1 MGPLGGA
8 DDSGSVINHL
18 VEGDGDGGSVALDD
32 ISEGVANEDGVDA
45 GLVDEASKGGV
56 VGGDNGDGL
65 LLLVAVL
72 ERSEGDGRGHGGA
85 PWAGAGVRGEGL
97 PNWVW
102 TGNLQEGAEGQVGRK
117 VIDAATR
124 CAVERRNVAA
134 VHGWVPRS
142 VAMWKRLVGL
152 SMLATLWASG
162 CGAPLNTQVPL
173 DEIRAL
179 NTDVSVIY
187 TRTNTTLNEA
197 SMMSASFAE
206 LPEGILASDFDA
218 ELLRNVMSACFTAKV
233 EMVPGSNPDAPV
245 QKVTA
250 LRGSETNPLTDRLPL
265 GRVKPCRA
273 SNLLALESYAEVVTP
288 EIREFVLTRALEAD
302 AQRANLQDA
311 AKSQLAQ
318 LGRRRELAEGELD
331 KLKATADE
339 RLHNARIKDDGKEL
353 KRAESDYEAFEKE
366 WATIDQLLEEIT
378 EAFKGLEQ
386 TRRTLVEETSKNIAK
401 LGLSK

>member
-1 MGPLGGA
+1 M
-8 DDSGSVINHL
+8 
-18 VEGDGDGGSVALDD
+18 
-32 ISEGVANEDGVDA
+32 
-45 GLVDEASKGGV
+45 
-56 VGGDNGDGL
+56 
-65 LLLVAVL
+65 
-72 ERSEGDGRGHGGA
+72 
-85 PWAGAGVRGEGL
+85 
-97 PNWVW
+97 
-102 TGNLQEGAEGQVGRK
+102 
-117 VIDAATR
+117 
-124 CAVERRNVAA
+124 
-134 VHGWVPRS
+134 
-142 VAMWKRLVGL
+142 
-152 SMLATLWASG
+152 WASG

-173 DEIRAL
+173 DEVRAL
-179 NTDVSVIY
+179 NNDVAAIY
-187 TRTNTTLNEA
+187 TRANTTLNEA
-197 SMMSASFAE
+197 SMTSASFAE

-218 ELLRNVMSACFTAKV
+218 ELLRNVMTACFTAKV

-339 RLHNARIKDDGKEL
+339 RLNNARIKDDGKEL

>member
-1 MGPLGGA
+1 
-8 DDSGSVINHL
+8 
-18 VEGDGDGGSVALDD
+18 
-32 ISEGVANEDGVDA
+32 
-45 GLVDEASKGGV
+45 
-56 VGGDNGDGL
+56 
-65 LLLVAVL
+65 
-72 ERSEGDGRGHGGA
+72 
-85 PWAGAGVRGEGL
+85 
-97 PNWVW
+97 
-102 TGNLQEGAEGQVGRK
+102 
-117 VIDAATR
+117 
-124 CAVERRNVAA
+124 
-134 VHGWVPRS
+134 
-142 VAMWKRLVGL
+142 MWKRLVGL

-173 DEIRAL
+173 DEVRAL

-187 TRTNTTLNEA
+187 TRTSKTLEEA
-197 SMMSASFAE
+197 AMTSASFAE
-206 LPEGILASDFDA
+206 LPEGSLASDFDA

-245 QKVTA
+245 EKVTA
-250 LRGSETNPLTDRLPL
+250 TRGSETNPLTDRLPL

-273 SNLLALESYAEVVTP
+273 TNLLALESYAEVVTP
-288 EIREFVLTRALEAD
+288 EIREFVIGRALEAD

-339 RLHNARIKDDGKEL
+339 RLHNARTADDEKAL

-378 EAFKGLEQ
+378 EAFKGMEQ

-401 LGLSK
+401 LGAGK

>member
-1 MGPLGGA
+1 M
-8 DDSGSVINHL
+8 
-18 VEGDGDGGSVALDD
+18 
-32 ISEGVANEDGVDA
+32 
-45 GLVDEASKGGV
+45 
-56 VGGDNGDGL
+56 
-65 LLLVAVL
+65 
-72 ERSEGDGRGHGGA
+72 
-85 PWAGAGVRGEGL
+85 
-97 PNWVW
+97 
-102 TGNLQEGAEGQVGRK
+102 
-117 VIDAATR
+117 
-124 CAVERRNVAA
+124 
-134 VHGWVPRS
+134 
-142 VAMWKRLVGL
+142 
-152 SMLATLWASG
+152 WASG

-173 DEIRAL
+173 DEVRAL
-179 NTDVSVIY
+179 NNDVAAIY
-187 TRTNTTLNEA
+187 ARANTTLNEA
-197 SMMSASFAE
+197 SMTSASFAE

-218 ELLRNVMSACFTAKV
+218 ELLRNVMTACFTAKV

-339 RLHNARIKDDGKEL
+339 RLNNARIKDDGKEL

>member
-1 MGPLGGA
+1 
-8 DDSGSVINHL
+8 
-18 VEGDGDGGSVALDD
+18 
-32 ISEGVANEDGVDA
+32 
-45 GLVDEASKGGV
+45 
-56 VGGDNGDGL
+56 
-65 LLLVAVL
+65 
-72 ERSEGDGRGHGGA
+72 
-85 PWAGAGVRGEGL
+85 
-97 PNWVW
+97 
-102 TGNLQEGAEGQVGRK
+102 
-117 VIDAATR
+117 
-124 CAVERRNVAA
+124 
-134 VHGWVPRS
+134 
-142 VAMWKRLVGL
+142 
-152 SMLATLWASG
+152 MLATLWASG

-173 DEIRAL
+173 DEVRAL
-179 NTDVSVIY
+179 NNDVAAIY
-187 TRTNTTLNEA
+187 TRANTTLNEA
-197 SMMSASFAE
+197 SMTSASFAE
-206 LPEGILASDFDA
+206 LPEGILAADFDA
-218 ELLRNVMSACFTAKV
+218 ELLRNVMTACFTAKV

-339 RLHNARIKDDGKEL
+339 RLNNARIKDDGKEL

>member
-1 MGPLGGA
+1 ML
-8 DDSGSVINHL
+8 
-18 VEGDGDGGSVALDD
+18 
-32 ISEGVANEDGVDA
+32 
-45 GLVDEASKGGV
+45 
-56 VGGDNGDGL
+56 
-65 LLLVAVL
+65 
-72 ERSEGDGRGHGGA
+72 
-85 PWAGAGVRGEGL
+85 
-97 PNWVW
+97 
-102 TGNLQEGAEGQVGRK
+102 
-117 VIDAATR
+117 
-124 CAVERRNVAA
+124 
-134 VHGWVPRS
+134 
-142 VAMWKRLVGL
+142 KRLVGL
-152 SMLATLWASG
+152 AMLATLWASG
-162 CGAPLNTQVPL
+162 CAAPLNTKVPL

-197 SMMSASFAE
+197 SMASASFAE

-218 ELLRNVMSACFTAKV
+218 ELLRNVMTACFTAKV
-233 EMVPGSNPDAPV
+233 ELVPGSNPDAAV
-245 QKVTA
+245 AKVTA

-288 EIREFVLTRALEAD
+288 EVREFVIGRALEAD

-318 LGRRRELAEGELD
+318 LGKRRELAEGELD

-339 RLHNARIKDDGKEL
+339 RLHNARVEDDGKAL
-353 KRAESDYEAFEKE
+353 KQAEADYEAFEKE
-366 WATIDQLLEEIT
+366 WETIDQLLEEIT

-401 LGLSK
+401 LGVSK